1 MVVIVAR
8 IKIEGLKRPSS
19 AARKEPIAI
28 LAKASGSV
36 RRRIACIH
44 AVNCDDEFID
54 P

>member
-8 IKIEGLKRPSS
+8 INIEELKRPSS

-36 RRRIACIH
+36 RKRIACIQ
-44 AVNCDDEFID
+44 AVNFEDGFID